1 MAAQGTT
8 FALSSATVDCVRIE
22 PVRRLAAPEVT
33 LMRLRPSRT
42 TPILFLALAVFLLG
56 IAPAITS
63 AQTPY
68 VPYFGKNRV
77 KYDKFNWHIYESEH
91 FEIYFYP
98 EIEP

>member
-1 MAAQGTT
+1 MRPR
-8 FALSSATVDCVRIE
+8 LSRK
-22 PVRRLAAPEVT
+22 
-33 LMRLRPSRT
+33 
-42 TPILFLALAVFLLG
+42 TPILLLTLAAFLLG

-63 AQTPY
+63 APTPY

-98 EIEP
+98 